1 MNNDFIKERE
11 FVLDLAK
18 KGIEGN
24 IKLSRQQKKYIKNLL
39 LFALM
44 NASANSSVT
53 NKNFLKL
60 VNKLFKGFLVKII
73 KESLDDDDDDIE
85 EALDVEL
92 NKIIASESLLKMTD
106 LQDIFAPKKIFS
118 FLKNNTTGLSQ
129 KDLINRLTAL
139 RDAKTNYRETP
150 EEREKRKNNQREFEL
165 SKARQ
170 RIMARDVKT
179 R

>member
-1 MNNDFIKERE
+1 
-11 FVLDLAK
+11 
-18 KGIEGN
+18 
-24 IKLSRQQKKYIKNLL
+24 
-39 LFALM
+39 
-44 NASANSSVT
+44 
-53 NKNFLKL
+53 
-60 VNKLFKGFLVKII
+60 
-73 KESLDDDDDDIE
+73 
-85 EALDVEL
+85 
-92 NKIIASESLLKMTD
+92 MTD